1 MQDLQANLNST
12 QDPGLN
18 GGSLSEYRD
27 SSLIVDPPV
36 ADELGEGSTQASG
49 EAANLGKDGPFWDA
63 LNAQVLS
70 LHGVI
75 SGHGTWHFLELIVC
89 RNIIAL
95 HRSRKRVVQARA
107 DKERHILL

>member
-1 MQDLQANLNST
+1 MRSRYVTDTLGSHVVQDLQANLNST

-18 GGSLSEYRD
+18 GGSLSDYRD

-49 EAANLGKDGPFWDA
+49 EATNLGKDGPFWDA
-63 LNAQVLS
+63 LNAQVLN

-75 SGHGTWHFLELIVC
+75 SGHGTWRFL
-89 RNIIAL
+89 
-95 HRSRKRVVQARA
+95 SSP
-107 DKERHILL
+107 